1 MKDEK
6 DNQTKE
12 VENVE
17 IEPLTDEDLEA
28 VGGGNALQEIDG
40 CSCTQTTG
48 NCTG

>member
-1 MKDEK
+1 MENEK

-28 VGGGNALQEIDG
+28 VGGGGGFQDIGG
-40 CSCTQTTG
+40 CSCTETTG